1 MADTNAPT
9 AAPSARLR
17 FHGAAGELFAIQA
30 RNLALAALT
39 LGIYRFW
46 AKTRIR
52 RYLWNHTSF
61 QGDAL
66 EYTGSGRELFLGFL
80 IVVVFFAIVSAAHQ
94 AILFVAAA
102 SAPALAVAMN
112 VLVFPGF
119 VLLIGLALYRARRY
133 RLSRTLWRGIRGVQ
147 TGSAALYGV
156 KYLGYWVLTIVSAG
170 WAYPWMRMRLMHQ
183 VMNNTWFGDRQ
194 FRFDGRS
201 GTIYGRFAVIWSA
214 GLLMLAVM
222 GFLLAISMPLF
233 KAIDVDRIE
242 EIEINLPMLYSG
254 LLILF
259 LYMLIPIPLVS
270 WYKAKEYGY
279 IASSTRY
286 EGLTFELNTA
296 FGSFLWLV
304 VGNYLIRTFSLGL
317 GTPFAQ
323 MRTFRYVCDRLS
335 IGGEADFEAIR
346 QSSEERPGLGE
357 GIEAALDVGGF

>member
-1 MADTNAPT
+1 MADRNAPT
-9 AAPSARLR
+9 AAPSDRLR
-17 FHGAAGELFAIQA
+17 FHGAAGELLALQA

-80 IVVVFFAIVSAAHQ
+80 IVVVFFAIVGAAHQ

-170 WAYPWMRMRLMHQ
+170 
-183 VMNNTWFGDRQ
+183 
-194 FRFDGRS
+194 
-201 GTIYGRFAVIWSA
+201 
-214 GLLMLAVM
+214 
-222 GFLLAISMPLF
+222 
-233 KAIDVDRIE
+233 
-242 EIEINLPMLYSG
+242 
-254 LLILF
+254 
-259 LYMLIPIPLVS
+259 
-270 WYKAKEYGY
+270 
-279 IASSTRY
+279 
-286 EGLTFELNTA
+286 
-296 FGSFLWLV
+296 
-304 VGNYLIRTFSLGL
+304 
-317 GTPFAQ
+317 
-323 MRTFRYVCDRLS
+323 
-335 IGGEADFEAIR
+335 
-346 QSSEERPGLGE
+346 
-357 GIEAALDVGGF
+357 